1 MSHFQMAHENP
12 FMGLADVAAHVAAPA
27 EDPVS
32 VQTVSRRLGKAGI
45 RTRVSSTQTDLSDEH
60 KANRLLFAQ
69 NHLHD
74 FSEDSWMTVKFSD
87 EKTFRSDMS
96 GKVYV
101 RR

>member
-1 MSHFQMAHENP
+1 MARDNP
-12 FMGLADVAAHVAAPA
+12 FMGLGAIAAEVAAPG

-32 VQTVSRRLGKAGI
+32 LQTVSRRMRAAGPH
-45 RTRVSSTQTDLSDEH
+45 TRVASSQIELTEGH
-60 KANRLLFAQ
+60 KAHRLLFAQ
-69 NHLHD
+69 EHLQD
-74 FSEDSWMTVKFSD
+74 YDEGTWMLTKFSD